1 MNDKRSILGNQ
12 FGFTS
17 IAVIFL
23 VTVPMLGTSTRVLGQ
38 NTTVPNIVNKT
49 IVDDYDYYG
58 LPIYYDEDNDNSD
71 GGDNYYYT
79 DDSGNN
85 YYKDQN
91 GNNYYTNAQGHHYW
105 YDNDG
110 RKYYYVD
117 NNHNQKLHYDDNGNK
132 VIHDNRIDSRTAYD
146 NQSSGT
152 HSHYAIYNIG
162 NHVQPSDSGTFVHH
176 TGVTHEHYGGGFSPQ
191 NGGGEHGGLGGRR

>member
-1 MNDKRSILGNQ
+1 MTVINDKRSILGNQ
-12 FGFTS
+12 FGFTR

-23 VTVPMLGTSTRVLGQ
+23 ITVPMLGSETSVLGQ
-38 NTTVPNIVNKT
+38 NTTVPNILNET

-58 LPIYYDEDNDNSD
+58 QPIYYDKDNYKSD

-91 GNNYYTNAQGHHYW
+91 GNNYYTNAQGYHYW

-110 RKYYYVD
+110 HQY
-117 NNHNQKLHYDDNGNK
+117 
-132 VIHDNRIDSRTAYD
+132 
-146 NQSSGT
+146 
-152 HSHYAIYNIG
+152 
-162 NHVQPSDSGTFVHH
+162 
-176 TGVTHEHYGGGFSPQ
+176 
-191 NGGGEHGGLGGRR
+191 